1 MQRAGPT
8 LVLSGEGRELSG
20 LVAILSQPTGVGGRE
35 CKTFGYTCRTDVPK
49 IFGREFNSRRL
60 HHVNASRTLSET
72 PFISECS
79 TGVFLSAL
87 LDNRITLVKDCTRL
101 AFCLEFPAESMRS
114 TDYFP

>member
-60 HHVNASRTLSET
+60 HQTELARPGANPMAPGDGIKPTSNSVPHFL
-72 PFISECS
+72 I
-79 TGVFLSAL
+79 TGS
-87 LDNRITLVKDCTRL
+87 
-101 AFCLEFPAESMRS
+101 PS
-114 TDYFP
+114 